1 MYTADLGYAFH
12 YHQPTRFSASRY
24 IGWLSRVAHAY
35 FGSKKPDHK
44 GFLADYDTPQ
54 KQIIGLLQWLD
65 QSGGKEKVMKKQGY
79 RSANVVP
86 AFQLAALSRQ
96 FSGSI

>member
-1 MYTADLGYAFH
+1 VL
-12 YHQPTRFSASRY
+12 
-24 IGWLSRVAHAY
+24 WLSRVARAY
-35 FGSKKPDHK
+35 FGSKKADHK
-44 GFLADYDTPQ
+44 GFFADYDTPQ

-65 QSGGKEKVMKKQGY
+65 QSGGKEKIMKKRGY

-96 FSGSI
+96 YNSA